1 MSKISFVNILLYIL
15 KGKLSHFVSKRVL
28 KIFIMAVEGV
38 IHNIYFIDGVTRD
51 EFRDDE

>member
-15 KGKLSHFVSKRVL
+15 KGKLSHFVSKGVF

-51 EFRDDE
+51 EFRDNE